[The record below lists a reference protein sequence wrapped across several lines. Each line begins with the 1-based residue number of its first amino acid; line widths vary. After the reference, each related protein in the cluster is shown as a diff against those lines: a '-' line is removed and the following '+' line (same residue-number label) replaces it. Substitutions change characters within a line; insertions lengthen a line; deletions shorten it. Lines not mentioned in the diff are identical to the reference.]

1 MLMQQREMQKQYR
14 QHAMVM
20 SAHQGLY
27 SMADVS
33 AHPHP
38 HAPHHQ
44 QPPLRAED
52 AARYQLQRTLAAAA
66 AAERATKVPIPKGPK
81 GKKSAGENSGPTK
94 RRKTAATPAVTA
106 APPLPGSV
114 PGSRRALG
122 APPTAI
128 PPRATGAHAHAHAH
142 ASMSYPSI
150 PVAADGVPSSASA
163 GTGLVF
169 GADGRSGSGAGFASA
184 AASFETDALRG
195 ARAVFVSPGVVTLG
209 DAAPTRPGQYDVAP
223 LPIAEE
229 DVAAEDVA
237 VATVATPSA
246 LPPTCVA
253 PPRGRPFVEISSSR
267 ASVARTARGR
277 RMGVPER
284 NASEWKIATDFDAIE
299 AQMRLSARDAALR
312 TVAPECVPAMARA
325 AAAFVERTFERC
337 VRARDAA
344 AARGWAEHEETS
356 ARRPPSGVTT
366 RDGDVARE
374 GGDSDSDVSL
384 ETLER
389 RLLGADATDASN
401 RRRTGWG
408 GAGGVPGRVG
418 AADAA
423 AALREGGTDPASRAH
438 RERLLLLAA
447 EDELAR
453 RGVAER

>member
-1 MLMQQREMQKQYR
+1 
-14 QHAMVM
+14 
-20 SAHQGLY
+20 
-27 SMADVS
+27 MADVS

-114 PGSRRALG
+114 PGSRRPLG

-128 PPRATGAHAHAHAH
+128 PPHATGAHAHAHAH

-150 PVAADGVPSSASA
+150 PVAADGVPSSAST

-223 LPIAEE
+223 LPIV
-229 DVAAEDVA
+229 VAAEDVA
-237 VATVATPSA
+237 TATVATPSA

-267 ASVARTARGR
+267 ASAARTARGR
-277 RMGVPER
+277 QMGVPER

-299 AQMRLSARDAALR
+299 AQMRLSAHDAALR
-312 TVAPECVPAMARA
+312 TVAPECVPVMARA
-325 AAAFVERTFERC
+325 AAAFIERTFERC
-337 VRARDAA
+337 VRARDDA
-344 AARGWAEHEETS
+344 AARGWAENEETS
-356 ARRPPSGVTT
+356 ARRPPSGVSKRDGDVAK

-389 RLLGADATDASN
+389 RILGADSTDASN

-423 AALREGGTDPASRAH
+423 AALREGGGDPASRAH